1 MNDDYLDKKIAE
13 AAPQLAKITD
23 PEAWLAEVRG
33 YEPNLANRER
43 IHVEPPC
50 PDHPGQFLPGVTW
63 EGERVE
69 DFNQL
74 IKMIKKQ
81 MKEQEKFKKALH
93 LLRSLADVQN
103 DAPLEKYREEWE
115 RTTKDVYDFL
125 SAHECPDCGG
135 AGFEQD
141 KTGILKPCE
150 NCSE

>member
-1 MNDDYLDKKIAE
+1 MKDEYLEKKITA

-33 YEPNLANRER
+33 YEPPRQER
-43 IHVEPPC
+43 ITIEPPR

-63 EGERVE
+63 QGEPVE
-69 DFNQL
+69 DLNQL
-74 IKMIKKQ
+74 IKTIKKQ
-81 MKEQEKFKKALH
+81 MQKQEKFKKALH

-103 DAPLEKYREEWE
+103 DAPLEKYREEWK
-115 RTTKDVYDFL
+115 RTMREVYDFL
-125 SAHECPDCGG
+125 HEHECRDCGG